1 MNHATTPKGDMLI
14 VLTPQEYETLRGDAA
29 LAAAAQAARSRDT
42 AAPRMPADL
51 AQAMIDGTL
60 HPLTAWRQAA
70 GLTQGALAERA
81 GLRLSTVSDIERGKI
96 DPRLSTL
103 RALANALGTDIDD
116 IV

>member
-1 MNHATTPKGDMLI
+1 MNHAITSQGDPLI
-14 VLTPQEYETLRGDAA
+14 VLTPQEYATLRGDTA
-29 LAAAAQAARSRDT
+29 LAAQARIAQARDSGVPPLP
-42 AAPRMPADL
+42 AALM
-51 AQAMIDGTL
+51 QAVLDGSL
-60 HPLTAWRQAA
+60 HPLVAWRQAA

-103 RALANALGTDIDD
+103 RALADALGTDIDD

>member
-1 MNHATTPKGDMLI
+1 MNHATTPKGDRLV
-14 VLTPQEYETLRGDAA
+14 VLTMQEYETLRGDAA
-29 LAAAAQAARSRDT
+29 LAAAAQTARTDDT
-42 AAPRMPADL
+42 AAPQMPAAL
-51 AQAMIDGTL
+51 MRAMIDGTL
-60 HPLTAWRQAA
+60 HPLAAWRQAA

-103 RALANALGTDIDD
+103 RALATALGTDIDD